1 MLIQELAEWQSDQ
14 SLEGE
19 QLAYQL
25 ANIIEELE
33 ALKRTRAGTRMLR
46 RNAAS
51 IERSAAKLLAL
62 TLQAEAA

>member
-33 ALKRTRAGTRMLR
+33 ALKHTRAGTRMLR
-46 RNAAS
+46 QNAAS